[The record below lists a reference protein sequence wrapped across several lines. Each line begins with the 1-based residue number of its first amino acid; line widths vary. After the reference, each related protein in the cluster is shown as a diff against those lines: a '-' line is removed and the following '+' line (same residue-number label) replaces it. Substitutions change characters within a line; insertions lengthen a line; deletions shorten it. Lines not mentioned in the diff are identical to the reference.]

1 VIVGVSAK
9 GIVFEG
15 EQVPVNK
22 RMMEKEDA
30 EQVSEEERKRLGG
43 KKQKKEREERA
54 QEKLDKE
61 LIDKSGA
68 CLLNFLGEIME
79 GFYQIDSYNWF
90 EMKNTERF
98 YLDWIEA
105 ELNMGY
111 LFGNLKP
118 F

>member
-1 VIVGVSAK
+1 VADLIGVD
-9 GIVFEG
+9 GYLQI
-15 EQVPVNK
+15 
-22 RMMEKEDA
+22 
-30 EQVSEEERKRLGG
+30 
-43 KKQKKEREERA
+43 
-54 QEKLDKE
+54 

-105 ELNMGY
+105 ELFKTSECKNFNGY
-111 LFGNLKP
+111 INGCFVFDLDFLNFINFFVFLLL
-118 F
+118 